1 MKYMKKAFMI
11 LVILGLLL
19 LSGCDEQISG
29 NMQTNNVQAVE
40 EVQLAADET
49 PQYNSECMT
58 DWDNLKEL
66 MFSMGQEIKELDNI
80 SDIDRTVITVNKCP
94 ITERE
99 IKTKQIGNKSKTQKE
114 IINELIRDKAVLS
127 AALSKN
133 IEPDMNELNSYMERT
148 KQVLNDA
155 EMSSPLKAYCS
166 GRGITVDEYF
176 IELEK
181 IEYKNH
187 QLMKYWETVL
197 PREEIKKEAESR
209 TNSTNGSYIEYQKRY
224 DEVLCEYVEKYTDE
238 LVKDAKIKVLDR
250 EIKAMEEL

>member
-1 MKYMKKAFMI
+1 MYKKVFMF

-19 LSGCDEQISG
+19 LSGCDKQISG
-29 NMQTNNVQAVE
+29 NLQTYEVQTIE
-40 EVQLAADET
+40 EVQSIIEET
-49 PQYNSECMT
+49 PQYNSEWMT
-58 DWDNLKEL
+58 DWDSLKEL
-66 MFSMGQEIKELDNI
+66 MFSMGQETKELDNI

-133 IEPDMNELNSYMERT
+133 IEPDMNELNNYMERT
-148 KQVLNDA
+148 KQVLNDS
-155 EMSSPLKAYCS
+155 EMSSPLEAYCR
-166 GRGITVDEYF
+166 GRGITIDEYF

-197 PREEIKKEAESR
+197 PREEIKEEAESR
-209 TNSTNGSYIEYQKRY
+209 TNSTNGSYIEYQKQY

-238 LVKDAKIKVLDR
+238 LVKGAKIKVLDN
-250 EIKAMEEL
+250 EIEAILAE